1 MQNET
6 PTLGQGTAPSLRD
19 SRVAVVPNGEN
30 SASVSKLLDYYRR
43 VTNHLSDKKVEEKFE
58 DGKEKS

>member
-1 MQNET
+1 M
-6 PTLGQGTAPSLRD
+6 
-19 SRVAVVPNGEN
+19 VPNGEN

-43 VTNHLSDKKVEEKFE
+43 VTNQLSDKKVEEKYE